1 MSAYLIIA
9 FLFPILSLPFSLDS
23 IRKDFGNWKIY
34 IFLLSSFLAALAYGY
49 TPVNNRPD
57 LVSYFSMAEVLGE
70 MPFLDAVSS
79 SIKGEEYLYLLN
91 ILLWIGGKFDLHL
104 IPAISVFLVYYI
116 CFYITCDFAISE
128 GFESK
133 CVFAYIVFC
142 IVTINYYGI
151 VNNVR
156 NILAFCLVG
165 LAVYRDLYKN
175 KLDIGTI
182 LLYLLPITLH
192 RSAIIFLL
200 LRFIILIPGIYKFF
214 LIFIAVEVLPLTAFL
229 YSHINVFSNSNWL
242 TSIIRTIIYKSYWFY
257 RNYESSWAIT
267 VSQSGSQSLSK
278 IVYIFLAVVDC
289 IVISMIQKTELS
301 NKETET
307 LSNTK
312 GLSKYGDFCFCV
324 GIVTI
329 ACAPMPMPEYW
340 RFVSA
345 LIALSGPLL
354 LFAIREKKQLYSQF
368 YKLTYLV
375 SPVAL
380 VLWVRELIRCDYGEL
395 IIGVLFM
402 NPLFIVFKDIVD
414 FILG

>member
-1 MSAYLIIA
+1 
-9 FLFPILSLPFSLDS
+9 
-23 IRKDFGNWKIY
+23 
-34 IFLLSSFLAALAYGY
+34 
-49 TPVNNRPD
+49 
-57 LVSYFSMAEVLGE
+57 
-70 MPFLDAVSS
+70 
-79 SIKGEEYLYLLN
+79 
-91 ILLWIGGKFDLHL
+91 
-104 IPAISVFLVYYI
+104 
-116 CFYITCDFAISE
+116 
-128 GFESK
+128 
-133 CVFAYIVFC
+133 
-142 IVTINYYGI
+142 
-151 VNNVR
+151 
-156 NILAFCLVG
+156 
-165 LAVYRDLYKN
+165 
-175 KLDIGTI
+175 
-182 LLYLLPITLH
+182 
-192 RSAIIFLL
+192 
-200 LRFIILIPGIYKFF
+200 
-214 LIFIAVEVLPLTAFL
+214 
-229 YSHINVFSNSNWL
+229 
-242 TSIIRTIIYKSYWFY
+242 
-257 RNYESSWAIT
+257 
-267 VSQSGSQSLSK
+267 
-278 IVYIFLAVVDC
+278 
-289 IVISMIQKTELS
+289 MIQKTELS